1 MLWGLKTVVSIPASF
16 MVCFIQRDIVSL
28 EAGP

>member
-16 MVCFIQRDIVSL
+16 MVFFIQRDIVSL